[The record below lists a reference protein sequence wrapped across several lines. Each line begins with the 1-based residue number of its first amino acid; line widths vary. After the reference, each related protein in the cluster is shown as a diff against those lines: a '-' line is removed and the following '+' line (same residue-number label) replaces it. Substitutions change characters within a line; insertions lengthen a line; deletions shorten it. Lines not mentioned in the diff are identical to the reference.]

1 MKQPDLE
8 AWGVFAKV
16 ASTGSFAK
24 AAEELSISNATVSK
38 LISRLEQRL
47 GERLFHRTT
56 RRLSLT
62 ETGRILATRASRIL
76 AEAEEAEAEAQS
88 QARAPRGRIRLA
100 VPMSFG
106 LHQIAPLLPQFLK
119 IYPEVSIDLQLDD
132 KVVDMIG
139 SGIDMAIRIAALP
152 DSSLVSRKL
161 CPVRRF
167 VVGAPGYFKKNG
179 RPTTPGDLARH
190 ACLSYS
196 YLPTGDVWHFTDA
209 KGRAANVRVK
219 GPLSAN
225 NGDALNDAL
234 KVGLGLALQ
243 PDFIAWD
250 GLKSGR
256 LERVLSDWAAPPL
269 AVNLIT
275 PASGVKPSRVTAL
288 AEFLV
293 QHFSTD
299 RVPWAA
305 TAK

>member
-16 ASTGSFAK
+16 AATGSFAR

-62 ETGRILATRASRIL
+62 ETGRVLATRASRIL
-76 AEAEEAEAEAQS
+76 AEAEVAEAEAQS
-88 QARAPRGRIRLA
+88 QARAPRGRIRMA

-106 LHQIAPLLPQFLK
+106 LHQIAPVLPQFLAT
-119 IYPEVSIDLQLDD
+119 YPDVSVDLQLDD
-132 KVVDMIG
+132 KVVDMIAG
-139 SGIDMAIRIAALP
+139 GVDLAIRIAALP
-152 DSSLVSRKL
+152 DSSLILRKL

-167 VVGAPGYFKKNG
+167 VVGAPAYFEKHG
-179 RPTTPGDLARH
+179 RPETPSDLAKH

-196 YLPTGDVWHFTDA
+196 YLPTGNVWHFMDRT
-209 KGRAANVRVK
+209 GIEQSVRVK

-225 NGDALNDAL
+225 NGDALSDAL
-234 KVGLGLALQ
+234 KSGLGLALQ
-243 PDFIAWD
+243 PDFITWESLEN
-250 GLKSGR
+250 GT
-256 LERVLSDWAAPPL
+256 LERVLENWRAPPL

-275 PASGVKPSRVTAL
+275 PAGGTKPSRVTAL
-288 AEFLV
+288 VEFLV
-293 QHFSTD
+293 QRFSAD
-299 RVPWAA
+299 VVPWAA
-305 TAK
+305 IK